1 MPIQEAAVPAPRS
14 WQITDAR
21 TLDFDD
27 PVENLQVRVV
37 NGTVNVVGTEG
48 PGARVEVS
56 EVQGPPLLV
65 TREGSS
71 LVIAYEDV
79 PWKGFLKWLDRKG
92 WNRKA
97 VVSVSVPARV
107 RLSVGVVGAAAFVS
121 GITGRTDIRGVSGDT
136 TLVGLTGPVRAD
148 TVSGDVEAQGLA
160 GELDFNSVSGN
171 LTLID
176 GHAGAVR
183 ADSVSGDMILDLDP
197 GGREGGPA
205 PARGMDVGLA
215 TVSGAVAVRLTSP
228 VDAVVEAGSASG
240 GVSSAFEEL
249 KVEGMWGAQK
259 ATGTLGSGGG
269 RIKADSVSGSIA
281 LLRRTTPHDD
291 ETPHFS
297 KDV

>member
-1 MPIQEAAVPAPRS
+1 MPAESS
-14 WQITDAR
+14 WQISEAQ

-37 NGTVNVVGTEG
+37 NGTVNVVGTAG
-48 PGARVEVS
+48 PGARVEVG
-56 EVQGPPLLV
+56 EVQGPPLVV
-65 TREGSS
+65 TREGPS

-92 WNRKA
+92 WNRRA
-97 VVSVSVPARV
+97 VVSVSVPAQV
-107 RLSVGVVGAAAFVS
+107 RLSVGVVGASAFVS

-148 TVSGDVEAQGLA
+148 TVSGDIEAQGLT
-160 GELDFNSVSGN
+160 GKLDFNSVSGD

-176 GHAGAVR
+176 GHGSAVR

-197 GGREGGPA
+197 AGTGRGEDVEGTGT
-205 PARGMDVGLA
+205 GMDVGLA
-215 TVSGAVAVRLTSP
+215 TVSGSVAVRLPSP
-228 VDAVVEAGSASG
+228 VHAVVEAGSASG

-259 ATGTLGSGGG
+259 ATGTLGSGAG
-269 RIKADSVSGSIA
+269 RLKADSVSGSIA
-281 LLRRTTPHDD
+281 LLRRHTPHDD
-291 ETPHFS
+291 DTPHFS